1 MELDD
6 NTLVA
11 YVDGEIDAAG
21 AAAVERRLRTD
32 AGARNKVAALSQS
45 AVMLRAAFNAALHES
60 VPPRLLDVLDR
71 PAHQRRRIGV
81 PVAAAI
87 AGLVIGLAGGFLA
100 SDSITTPLH
109 EQQRA
114 ADTRIEEIA
123 AYHAIFA
130 RDTEYLVEVPADRV
144 ERLEEWV
151 GENLKRRLS
160 IPDLSADGFEF
171 LGGRLLVAGGQPV
184 SQLMYAAPH
193 HEPLAICIT
202 TAGSGDRA
210 PSVVFSHG
218 LTLVSWQKEGFLY
231 VLVGAESEPYLRALA
246 RRYAPMLERT

>member
-32 AGARNKVAALSQS
+32 ARARNKVLALSQS

-60 VPPRLLDVLDR
+60 VPPRLLDALDR
-71 PAHQRRRIGV
+71 PARQRRRIGF

-100 SDSITTPLH
+100 ADSITTPLRD
-109 EQQRA
+109 QGA
-114 ADTRIEEIA
+114 ADARIEEIA
-123 AYHAIFA
+123 AYHAIFT
-130 RDTEYLVEVPADRV
+130 RDTEYLVEVPAERV
-144 ERLEEWV
+144 ERLQEWV
-151 GENLKRRLS
+151 SANLKRRLS
-160 IPDLSADGFEF
+160 VPDLSADGFEF
-171 LGGRLLVAGGQPV
+171 LGGRLLVAGGRPV
-184 SQLMYAAPH
+184 SQLMYAAPR

-202 TAGSGDRA
+202 TAGSGNRA

-231 VLVGAESEPYLRALA
+231 VLVGAETEPYLRALA
-246 RRYAPMLERT
+246 RRHASMLERI